1 MATPATQII
10 FALLF
15 CFALSANI
23 GVAPNQA
30 QTKTPAKTITKITAT
45 ETNNI
50 QKLADAIQK
59 HYNQTS
65 SATFN
70 FTQNYKH
77 PFLPSNETSKG
88 QVFFKARNMLWR
100 YQEPADRQKEFFIAD
115 KKFTYHLINDKLAY
129 THDCFDQDTLS
140 ASITFLWGKGKVR
153 ESFTIK
159 PYTGSVAAKSTT
171 KWLTLIPKEAN
182 APVKSISLGA
192 DPKTGL
198 VKESI
203 VIDPSD
209 GVNHFTFTNFKSN
222 PVIPA
227 ATFIFVAKP
236 GVRIQPMPNV
246 VCPSAVPPAPV
257 KTPMQPAKKT
267 TVIPKT

>member
-1 MATPATQII
+1 MAQHII
-10 FALLF
+10 FVLL
-15 CFALSANI
+15 CSLALSAASSSTPKKI
-23 GVAPNQA
+23 SPA
-30 QTKTPAKTITKITAT
+30 PAKKLAPHD
-45 ETNNI
+45 NNI

-77 PFLPSNETSKG
+77 PFLPTNETSKG

-100 YQEPADRQKEFFIAD
+100 YQEPADRQKEFYIAD
-115 KKFTYHLINDKLAY
+115 KKFTIYNINEKLAY
-129 THDCFDQDTLS
+129 TNNCFDQDTLS
-140 ASITFLWGKGKVR
+140 ASITFLWGKGRLK

-159 PYTGSVAAKSTT
+159 PYTGAVDPKSTL

-209 GVNHFTFTNFKSN
+209 GINHFVFTNFKSN
-222 PVIPA
+222 VVISP

-236 GVRIQPMPNV
+236 GVRVQPMPNIT
-246 VCPSAVPPAPV
+246 CPDTKLPDL
-257 KTPMQPAKKT
+257 KKPT
-267 TVIPKT
+267 KKS

>member
-1 MATPATQII
+1 MVIAQQAQHII

-15 CFALSANI
+15 SFTLNASKSVPQKKA
-23 GVAPNQA
+23 VPPN
-30 QTKTPAKTITKITAT
+30 TKDS
-45 ETNNI
+45 EL

-59 HYNQTS
+59 NYNQTS

-77 PFLPSNETSKG
+77 PFLPTNETSKG

-140 ASITFLWGKGKVR
+140 ASITFLWGKGKLR
-153 ESFTIK
+153 ESFIIK
-159 PYTGSVAAKSTT
+159 PYAGTVNPKSTL
-171 KWLTLIPKEAN
+171 KWLTLIPKEAH

-192 DPKTGL
+192 DPKSGM

-203 VIDPSD
+203 VLDPSD
-209 GVNHFTFTNFKSN
+209 GLNHFTFSNFKSN
-222 PVIPA
+222 VAISP

-236 GVRIQPMPNV
+236 GVRVQPMPNV
-246 VCPSAVPPAPV
+246 VCPSPQPTAPPAKTPILKPV
-257 KTPMQPAKKT
+257 KNQPKIK
-267 TVIPKT
+267 P